1 MENNI
6 QRLYNLIKKFETDNN
21 SKTTAVLFD
30 NDYLKGWYRL
40 MVSSECLDDLSPY
53 ESILELVKYIKENDP
68 TLYHNLLFNIS
79 TVHTEDESMHKV
91 RESFDEGVRYL
102 NKAELFYNT
111 LTNVYIM
118 I

>member
-6 QRLYNLIKKFETDNN
+6 QRLYDLIKKFETDNN

-30 NDYLKGWYRL
+30 NDYLKGWRRL

-53 ESILELVKYIKENDP
+53 DSILELVKYIKENDP
-68 TLYHNLLFNIS
+68 TIHQDLLFNIS
-79 TVHTEDESMHKV
+79 TVHTGDESIHKV
-91 RESFDEGVRYL
+91 RESFDEGVRYF
-102 NKAELFYNT
+102 NEMELFYDT
-111 LTNVYIM
+111 ITNVYLM